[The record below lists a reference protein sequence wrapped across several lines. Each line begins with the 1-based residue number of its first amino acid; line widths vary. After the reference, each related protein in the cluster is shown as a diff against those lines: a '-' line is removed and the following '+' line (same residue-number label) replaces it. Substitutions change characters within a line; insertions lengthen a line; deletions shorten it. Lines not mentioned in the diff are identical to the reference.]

1 MLALLRPHFAKTNE
15 TSTGILTGFPSTTLF
30 SLVLGPDLPWE
41 DEPSPGNLWLSAGW
55 FLTILIVTHASILTL
70 VRSICPHGHT
80 SMHTKRSS
88 TTSEISQDFIDP

>member
-41 DEPSPGNLWLSAGW
+41 DEPSPGNLWLSAGG
-55 FLTILIVTHASILTL
+55 FLAHLIVTHASILT
-70 VRSICPHGHT
+70 
-80 SMHTKRSS
+80 
-88 TTSEISQDFIDP
+88 